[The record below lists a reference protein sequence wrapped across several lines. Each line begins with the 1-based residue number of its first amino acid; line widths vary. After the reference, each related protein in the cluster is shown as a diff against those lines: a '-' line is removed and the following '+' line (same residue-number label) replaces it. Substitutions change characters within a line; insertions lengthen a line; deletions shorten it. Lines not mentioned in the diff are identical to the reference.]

1 MKYLKTYN
9 ENNQEFEGIVI
20 TNIPTDIETIIGIF
34 TLLYTDYK
42 LGGDDDALT
51 PEEIRAEL
59 SEAEV
64 KDEILSEDEFT
75 ISINFEEENGKT
87 DGYSMTE
94 YRKEEKEDA
103 FIGFEIITLKDWIER
118 QHNITL
124 EEYLNANK
132 LGLL

>member
-1 MKYLKTYN
+1 MKHIKTYN
-9 ENNQEFEGIVI
+9 ENNQEFKGIVI

-42 LGGDDDALT
+42 LGDDVDALT
-51 PEEIRAEL
+51 PEEIRSEL
-59 SEAEV
+59 SGEN
-64 KDEILSEDEFT
+64 EILSEGEFT
-75 ISINFEEENGKT
+75 ISINFEEEICKT